1 MGAGRTDLKASLQGR
16 GFGPMLLGVAAL
28 TVIACGA
35 PNEALRPPIVVLAA
49 ASLTDVFREIG
60 NAFEAEQER
69 PALLSFAGSQT
80 LATQLREG
88 LRADVIAVADPEVMA
103 DLASLGLVDELLEF
117 ASSRIV
123 WVLRR
128 GRDGSSLG
136 DPAELESS
144 SWTLVLASPEV
155 PAGAYARRALSALQL
170 RQAAEARLVSQEL
183 DVRGVLAKLRLAGAD
198 LGMVYATD
206 VSPND
211 PELEV
216 VELPP
221 RARVVARY
229 AAARVRESTHP
240 EAAVAFLDFLES
252 HQARDVLRRAGF
264 ETP

>member
-1 MGAGRTDLKASLQGR
+1 MGTWSVGLKATIRGR
-16 GFGPMLLGVAAL
+16 ELGSMLLRVAAL
-28 TVIACGA
+28 ALVACGA
-35 PNEALRPPIVVLAA
+35 AKEAVRPPIVVLAA

-60 NAFEAEQER
+60 NAFEADQGR

-103 DLASLGLVDELLEF
+103 DLASLGLVDEPLEF

-144 SWTLVLASPEV
+144 NWTLVLASPEV

-170 RQAAEARLVSQEL
+170 RQAAEAHVVSQEL

-211 PELEV
+211 PDLEV

-229 AAARVRESTHP
+229 AAARVRETTHP
-240 EAAVAFLDFLES
+240 EAAAAFLDFLES
-252 HQARDVLRRAGF
+252 QQARELLRRAGF

>member
-1 MGAGRTDLKASLQGR
+1 MRAGRADLKAGR
-16 GFGPMLLGVAAL
+16 KGMGFGHMLLGVAAL
-28 TVIACGA
+28 CLTACGA
-35 PNEALRPPIVVLAA
+35 PNEAVRPPIVVLAA

-60 NAFEAEQER
+60 NAFEAEQGR
-69 PALLSFAGSQT
+69 PALMSFAGSQT

-88 LRADVIAVADPEVMA
+88 LRADVIAVADPEMMA
-103 DLASLGLVDELLEF
+103 DLASLGLVDEPLEF

-128 GRDGSSLG
+128 GRSGSSLG

-144 SWTLVLASPEV
+144 NWMLVLASPEV
-155 PAGAYARRALSALQL
+155 PAGAYARRALSVLQL
-170 RQAAEARLVSQEL
+170 RQVAEAHLVSQEL

-211 PELEV
+211 PDLEV

-229 AAARVRESTHP
+229 AAARVRGTTRP
-240 EAAVAFLDFLES
+240 EATAAFLDFLES
-252 HQARDVLRRAGF
+252 HQARDILRRAGF